1 MSVIDKIRAKAAA
14 DVKHV
19 VLAEGTEP
27 RTVQAAEK
35 IVKLGLAKI
44 TLVGAKAEIEA
55 KAAELGVDLTGVSI
69 ADPATSEKTASYA
82 EQLFHIREKKGMTL
96 EKATELWPEEHAVLR
111 HDDAQDGRR
120 GRDGRGRDQHHR
132 RRAASGAADHQ
143 GRPGHQDRFF
153 LLPDGSAG

>member
-19 VLAEGTEP
+19 VLAEGSEP

-55 KAAELGVDLTGVSI
+55 KAAELGVDLTGVMI
-69 ADPATSEKTASYA
+69 VDPATSEKTASYA

-96 EKATELWPEEHAVLR
+96 EKATELCLKNTLFY
-111 HDDAQDGRR
+111 GTMMLKM

-132 RRAASGAADHQ
+132 RRAASCAADHQ
-143 GRPGHQDRFF
+143 GRAGHQDRFF
-153 LLPDGSAG
+153 LLPDGSAGS

>member
-27 RTVQAAEK
+27 RTVEAAGARS
-35 IVKLGLAKI
+35 VKLGLAKI
-44 TLVGAKAEIEA
+44 TLVGAKADIEA

-69 ADPATSEKTASYA
+69 ADPATSEKTAAYA

-96 EKATELWPEEHAVLR
+96 EKATELC
-111 HDDAQDGRR
+111 RR
-120 GRDGRGRDQHHR
+120 TPCSTAR
-132 RRAASGAADHQ
+132 
-143 GRPGHQDRFF
+143 
-153 LLPDGSAG
+153 